1 MGAITRGLA
10 NNILSGGTIDATD
23 GLTGTVPASNINNT
37 SVSAIT
43 SMPATVG
50 DFVQSVDSDPS
61 PASEGDVWYNST
73 TGVLK
78 SVVALAAWSS
88 GSPLINA
95 RDSLSGAGT
104 QTAGLAFG
112 GITTA
117 VTATTEEYT
126 SGLQTRVIKVS

>member
-50 DFVQSVDSDPS
+50 DFVQSVASDPS

-73 TGVLK
+73 TGALKAGVLSITRTK
-78 SVVALAAWSS
+78 MCL
-88 GSPLINA
+88 
-95 RDSLSGAGT
+95 SLSVEI
-104 QTAGLAFG
+104 L
-112 GITTA
+112 
-117 VTATTEEYT
+117 
-126 SGLQTRVIKVS
+126 